1 MKKKNIIVTIIIIV
15 TVALLVAGGIIV
27 YQNYANKKRILTS
40 FTELK
45 SALVETFNIKEE
57 KTSSPLKST
66 TTGKSSLY
74 INPLFGNSIYG
85 TDIIIENLNNTI
97 LNYEYCID
105 TDSKKMYLDASLLLN
120 DEVISGINFYQTED
134 ISYIFLKNI
143 FDKYI
148 MIDDNDF
155 FSSLEENNDVY
166 DDISYIYDKMI
177 ETLINNINSHDIKVS
192 SENNLKKVSLELDN
206 ERLTELSNIMIEDLQ
221 NDEKAKEILGTSLD
235 DITTIYNDSKNNS
248 VNNEINSI
256 YYNIYLKGNDIVT
269 YQLGIDNNSNNYNIE
284 FNNNDEKSF
293 VINSDNIEVFK
304 ATIEENSNMTT
315 INLSNY
321 GNDLGEIIINDNS
334 ISYNFTDTSTN
345 IKYNASITSTKD
357 DNLTTTTFEIN
368 MSDSINTI
376 NVFTL
381 TDIRETKENEAN
393 FSNIDTTNSIDINSL
408 TETDISTIET
418 NLMTVIYNIMGI
430 AT

>member
-221 NDEKAKEILGTSLD
+221 NDEKAKKILGTSLD